1 MRRVLCLG
9 IWLLCLAGCGPT
21 VNDHAR
27 LLNEDG
33 LYLYQR
39 GDFSR
44 ARESF
49 QAALALQPRDPALL
63 YNIGQCY
70 DHQGDLLKAEQYYQ
84 QCLQIAAN
92 HAPCRHALAAL
103 LLQTGRRTAAEHMLE
118 DWLIREP
125 KLADAFAENGWL
137 LHQLGDLPQAQARLH
152 QALELDPHQVR
163 ALTELAVIY
172 EKMAMPERALVLYER
187 ALLHDSHQPEIVQ
200 KINQLR
206 ARGVGRPHPQS

>member
-1 MRRVLCLG
+1 MRRRVGLG
-9 IWLLCLAGCGPT
+9 IWLLFLAGCGPT

-39 GDFSR
+39 GDFGR

-70 DHQGDLLKAEQYYQ
+70 DRLGDLKKAEQFYQ
-84 QCLQIAAN
+84 ECLQVAGN
-92 HAPCRHALAAL
+92 HAACRHALAAL
-103 LLQTGRRTAAEHMLE
+103 LLGSGRRTAAEQMLE

-137 LHQLGDLPQAQARLH
+137 LGQIGDLPQAQARLH
-152 QALELDPHQVR
+152 QALELDPHNIR
-163 ALTELAVIY
+163 ALVELGVLF

-187 ALLHDSHQPEIVQ
+187 ALAYDPRQLEIIQ

-206 ARGVGRPHPQS
+206 ARGVGRPHPQ